1 MKTIVKPIICLICIF
16 SLTQIY
22 GAKLYSQQELSTIS
36 ISLNDSIDLGNPIS
50 FRGKGG
56 NGQGGYHAP
65 IGPGYISPVDAYFIA
80 YAIGEQ
86 LLFVN
91 SLDYMQYVPF
101 TIEDESGET
110 VEASS
115 VYIPASGS
123 VYFDLSALETDML
136 YRIVVVIDNTN
147 FYGYFYKEE

>member
-1 MKTIVKPIICLICIF
+1 MKLFF
-16 SLTQIY
+16 SLTI
-22 GAKLYSQQELSTIS
+22 ACFIS
-36 ISLNDSIDLGNPIS
+36 ICNVHASELVNSTDSIFEGKVS
-50 FRGKGG
+50 FVGGKG
-56 NGQGGYHAP
+56 NRPLHAP

-123 VYFDLSALETDML
+123 VYFDLSGLETDML

-147 FYGYFYKEE
+147 YYGYFYKEE